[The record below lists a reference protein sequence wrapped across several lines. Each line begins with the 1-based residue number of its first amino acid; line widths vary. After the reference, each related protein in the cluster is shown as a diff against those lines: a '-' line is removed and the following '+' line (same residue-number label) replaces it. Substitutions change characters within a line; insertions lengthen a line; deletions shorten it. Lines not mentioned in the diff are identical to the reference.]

1 MTQPDK
7 TKPITL
13 AITGASGA
21 AYGFALLK
29 FFLNNNFK
37 IDLVLSDNAI
47 KVAKHELGLDLQH
60 CALDQRK
67 QMLLEYCGKATT
79 TASSA
84 YARPQQSSFSN
95 TATSPQ
101 ISLSSK
107 IEAKKV
113 ELKRKQELKNRYK
126 QGLSYNLN
134 EATPAAQATMSPA
147 YSSTHQPS
155 AINSQLNL
163 WAADDITAS
172 IASGSYKSQG
182 MIIAP
187 CSMGTIAN
195 TAAGTSNNLITRAAD
210 VCLKERR
217 RLVLVAR
224 ETPLSSIHLANMLK
238 LSEMGAVVLP
248 AAPGFY
254 QKPQTIDDMVQFIVG
269 KTLDVFNIENDN
281 FKRWDSARQEPVY
294 AGI

>member
-7 TKPITL
+7 IKPITL

-37 IDLVLSDNAI
+37 IDLVLSDNAV
-47 KVAKHELGLDLQH
+47 KVAKHELDLDLQH
-60 CALDQRK
+60 CGLQERK
-67 QMLLEYCGKATT
+67 QMLLQYCGAATT
-79 TASSA
+79 TASPA

-95 TATSPQ
+95 TTTSPQ

-107 IEAKKV
+107 IEQKKA
-113 ELKRKQELKNRYK
+113 ELKHKQELKNRYK
-126 QGLSYNLN
+126 QGLSYDLT
-134 EATPAAQATMSPA
+134 ESPQAPAQ
-147 YSSTHQPS
+147 STIQDCITSVHNNDS
-155 AINSQLNL
+155 LSL

-254 QKPQTIDDMVQFIVG
+254 QKPQTIDDMVQFVVG
-269 KTLDVFNIENDN
+269 KTLDVFKIENN
-281 FKRWDSARQEPVY
+281 SFNRWDSARQEAVY
-294 AGI
+294 ARH